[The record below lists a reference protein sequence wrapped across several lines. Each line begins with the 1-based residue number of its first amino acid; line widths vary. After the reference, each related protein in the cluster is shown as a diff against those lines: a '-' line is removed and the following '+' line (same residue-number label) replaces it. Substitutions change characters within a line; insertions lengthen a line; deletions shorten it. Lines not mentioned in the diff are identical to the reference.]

1 MAVYVNAKKFFIGV
15 ALPVSL
21 CRTQA
26 KLSQCLNVTFAVFYA
41 GVIARS
47 YFASKLLVSLDD
59 HAPTL
64 LADASG
70 ELFLVPIVCCYSS
83 DLWHYFIE
91 HLQCQLRERCCF
103 EALFHACSRYVP

>member
-47 YFASKLLVSLDD
+47 YFCLE
-59 HAPTL
+59 TL
-64 LADASG
+64 S
-70 ELFLVPIVCCYSS
+70 
-83 DLWHYFIE
+83 
-91 HLQCQLRERCCF
+91 
-103 EALFHACSRYVP
+103 